1 MLMKKPSSKIKIT
14 GDLGANM
21 DCEITRIEEN
31 EQSKDETLHEFNSSF
46 LKIDVTG
53 LVTH

>member
-31 EQSKDETLHEFNSSF
+31 EHSKDETPNEFNSSF

>member
-1 MLMKKPSSKIKIT
+1 MLMKKPNKIKIT

-21 DCEITRIEEN
+21 ECEITRIEEN